1 MKYARQ
7 ELSQL
12 NSAGFNMGQKR
23 CVRLHSNPVD
33 ERLAHFHAKAACA
46 KVCAEA
52 GYFID
57 SEIEHEP
64 TGNIADL
71 IAYGIEDRMPI
82 VIELESIADENTSA
96 ENLDKYHHGPIREV
110 YTLEVDNFGTEIT
123 EMHDHAKSQLG
134 L

>member
-23 CVRLHSNPVD
+23 CVRLHTNPQD
-33 ERLAHFHAKAACA
+33 ERLEHAHAKMACA

-57 SEIEHEP
+57 SEIEHTP

-71 IAYGIEDRMPI
+71 IAYGLEDRMPI
-82 VIELESIADENTSA
+82 VIELESVIEDDTKRN
-96 ENLDKYHHGPIREV
+96 NLAKYNHAPIQEV
-110 YTLEVDNFGTEIT
+110 YTLDVDAFGTDIT
-123 EMHDHAKSQLG
+123 EMQEHAQDQLG